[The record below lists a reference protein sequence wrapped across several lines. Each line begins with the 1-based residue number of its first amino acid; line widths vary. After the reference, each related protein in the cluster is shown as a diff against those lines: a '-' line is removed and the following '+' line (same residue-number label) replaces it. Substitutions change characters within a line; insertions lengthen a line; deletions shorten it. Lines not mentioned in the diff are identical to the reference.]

1 MSFTTPG
8 SVPSAMPRPVREV
21 NGRTPQAL
29 ADFAGETAFVVD
41 LDPPMQIQGAGRI
54 EAGEVR
60 FHEKDHEHGGKDIR
74 VWTIRDEGSGQFVAE
89 QTSQF

>member
-21 NGRTPQAL
+21 GGHAAHNL
-29 ADFAGETAFVVD
+29 SDFAGETSFVVD
-41 LDPPMQIQGAGRI
+41 LDPPVRVWGAGRI
-54 EAGEVR
+54 EAGVVR

-74 VWTIRDEGSGQFVAE
+74 VWTIRDEGLRQFVAE
-89 QTSQF
+89 QASQF